1 MFHWSTNVCVTSESH
16 LIEETVVIEPPPGQL
31 LVIVGDDTHTFHPSA
46 QSVVVGIGDNGNI
59 QIAPVSL
66 PGAHV
71 VLSKTGPYWTGLVAH
86 REVLINGQH
95 RTSFSVVEPVTCRF
109 PGQEQSVTFLTE
121 SHRRGLTTEL
131 DPDVLR
137 AGRAAAQPS
146 DEQDA
151 TLRGLAD
158 ASTMSPGTNTQLEE
172 GELWPGDD
180 LLAKLERAYG
190 WPVGTLSRI
199 RDGHIR
205 TEGPDDND
213 ATSLVAG
220 TGQVPLLAN
229 AAQLALHAILPR
241 IDALPGTDSPDLPAQ
256 ANALTDDL
264 RRVEELCQRAAQHSH
279 GVPEFARILSN
290 VRRAY
295 RKVML
300 LAAQSR
306 DAYLSQRLY
315 AARHLSGLTAEEIA
329 TAAAIPVGAVTA
341 AEAGTG
347 VAPAD
352 EVALTHLLNHL
363 AN

>member
-1 MFHWSTNVCVTSESH
+1 MT
-16 LIEETVVIEPPPGQL
+16 EETVVIEPPLGQL

-46 QSVVVGIGDNGNI
+46 QSLVVGIGDNGSI
-59 QIAPVSL
+59 QIAPDSL

-71 VLSKTGPYWTGLVAH
+71 VLSKTGAYWTGVVAG
-86 REVLINGQH
+86 REVLVDGQL
-95 RTSFSVVEPVTCRF
+95 RASFSVVEPVTCRF

-121 SHRRGLTTEL
+121 SHRRGQTTEL
-131 DPDVLR
+131 DPGVLR
-137 AGRAAAQPS
+137 EARAAAQLS
-146 DEQDA
+146 DQEDA
-151 TLRGLAD
+151 TLPGLAD
-158 ASTMSPGTNTQLEE
+158 ASTMDPGASTRLEE
-172 GELWPGDD
+172 HELWPGDD

-199 RDGHIR
+199 RDGRTR

-213 ATSLVAG
+213 ATSLVAS

-229 AAQLALHAILPR
+229 AAQLALQAILPR
-241 IDALPGTDSPDLPAQ
+241 IDTLPGADSADLPAR
-256 ANALTDDL
+256 ANAITDDL

-279 GVPEFARILSN
+279 GIPEFARILSN

-300 LAAQSR
+300 LAAQSSG
-306 DAYLSQRLY
+306 AYLSQRLY
-315 AARHLSGLTAEEIA
+315 ATRYLSGLTAEEMA
-329 TAAAIPVGAVTA
+329 TAAAIPIDAVTA
-341 AEAGTG
+341 AEAGTD